1 MTTIHVPFQI
11 HLILISLE
19 EIKQE
24 RISLCSDMPF
34 RLPLFLCITLHMQ
47 CLPEDMRGQR
57 KLAGVDNINSWS
69 VMEEIVVV

>member
-19 EIKQE
+19 EIKQDAAT
-24 RISLCSDMPF
+24 CPF
-34 RLPLFLCITLHMQ
+34 DCLSFYVSQLHMQ